1 MTMCDEELLVGYLY
15 DELSPA
21 ERRTMEE
28 HLLSCAACRGEVKD
42 LRRTRTMLTSW
53 AAPDPALDLQVVRGA
68 DIAARR
74 ARSWTVSPAW
84 GLAAAAILVLSVAS
98 AVSNIEINYGPEG
111 VTLRT
116 GIAQRPSS
124 PAAAPVA
131 LPPALGAA
139 GEGASLQREIQALGQ
154 RLQALEAGAVSQP
167 AVAARPT
174 GSPVANESIRVAR
187 QLIAESESRQQQ
199 ELARRISQVLRDVEA
214 SRRVD
219 LDRTQRALAEVQGLT
234 DTTLIRQ
241 REMENHFLRV
251 VQQPR

>member
-1 MTMCDEELLVGYLY
+1 V
-15 DELSPA
+15 
-21 ERRTMEE
+21 
-28 HLLSCAACRGEVKD
+28 
-42 LRRTRTMLTSW
+42 
-53 AAPDPALDLQVVRGA
+53 
-68 DIAARR
+68 
-74 ARSWTVSPAW
+74 
-84 GLAAAAILVLSVAS
+84 
-98 AVSNIEINYGPEG
+98 
-111 VTLRT
+111 
-116 GIAQRPSS
+116 
-124 PAAAPVA
+124 
-131 LPPALGAA
+131 GAA
-139 GEGASLQREIQALGQ
+139 GEDASLQREIQALGQ

-167 AVAARPT
+167 ALAARPT
-174 GSPVANESIRVAR
+174 GSPGANDFTRVAR